1 MCSAIERFPRCSTLL
16 TSWVTTTDRYTG
28 SGMRSRRDAGP
39 LRGIRL
45 SRSRRLRRR
54 AAQPHFGVPV
64 RCSPGYPAR
73 GRSPSALLLRA
84 VAAAGLVPARH
95 AARVERAAHDL
106 VPHTGEVTD
115 TATAHQHDRVLL
127 EVVPLAGDV
136 RGDLDARREAHPG
149 DLAQCRIRL
158 LRRRRVDARAHSP
171 ALRGALQRRRL
182 RLRRLRSP
190 PLPDKLLNRGHAF
203 PSLLFRAAR
212 ADKKLSLET
221 DKDRHLEEGRHR
233 KMNAIGERTRAV
245 MRGLRGAPAA
255 VGAARSGVGSSG
267 ARAGGTPRGR
277 RLPPPARTRRTP
289 EHYSPV
295 PVSSSGGSSS
305 RTTVSSPASPASVAS
320 AAGVPLV
327 SASHC
332 ARSMSASTSDE

>member
-1 MCSAIERFPRCSTLL
+1 MRGPCEAS
-16 TSWVTTTDRYTG
+16 G
-28 SGMRSRRDAGP
+28 SPALGAYGAGP
-39 LRGIRL
+39 LNPTSAYRFAARRDTRL
-45 SRSRRLRRR
+45 AVAHLN
-54 AAQPHFGVPV
+54 
-64 RCSPGYPAR
+64 
-73 GRSPSALLLRA
+73 PSALGA
-84 VAAAGLVPARH
+84 FGAGPLGPQF
-95 AARVERAAHDL
+95 AARRDTRLAAAHDL

-221 DKDRHLEEGRHR
+221 DKDRHREEGRHR
-233 KMNAIGERTRAV
+233 KMNASGERTRAV

-255 VGAARSGVGSSG
+255 VGAARSGV
-267 ARAGGTPRGR
+267 
-277 RLPPPARTRRTP
+277 
-289 EHYSPV
+289 
-295 PVSSSGGSSS
+295 
-305 RTTVSSPASPASVAS
+305 
-320 AAGVPLV
+320 
-327 SASHC
+327 
-332 ARSMSASTSDE
+332 